1 MAAQGGGGGGVG
13 DEGRIA
19 QRVDSKRAGE
29 LSQEQVNFMRTVERE
44 QLRRN
49 VHRLRGRNIGVAL
62 GLGAVVLGIY
72 GYTFYSVG
80 QERFLDDIDDE
91 VKAAKA
97 RSEERHSN
105 N

>member
-1 MAAQGGGGGGVG
+1 MAAQGGGGVG
-13 DEGRIA
+13 DEGRVA
-19 QRVDSKRAGE
+19 QRVDAKHAGE
-29 LSQEQVNFMRTVERE
+29 LTQEQVNFMRTVERE

-49 VHRLRGRNIGVAL
+49 VHRLRGRNLGVAL

-80 QERFLDDIDDE
+80 QERFLDDIDEE